1 MKRSRSPDVESRLN
15 GGSLPPLATKRQ
27 NTVSGAPDASL
38 SSDCEHGDISTSP
51 GETSRATGTRTR
63 GGDPLIS
70 IWPGRSMPWLR
81 SGRSFAH
88 PLVPESETI
97 QVRPLSELELNTLPE
112 ADQTDGTASSESTIS
127 EAWNAS
133 SLAAPSPALGRFRVR
148 DTFTGSRLH
157 APIRGSSSQSSNEEN
172 NDPESTPCPSLA
184 SAASSPGFELLGDT
198 SLHSARD
205 KWQPEKWPL
214 EVIFSLLST
223 IPQDLRFPAVSLGI
237 NGGEGCGRE
246 DRCLADTCLNAL
258 SSRFCN
264 AGNCP
269 FMGECGNSRRESS
282 VLEICRNVRTGMR
295 GVVTRGAIS
304 AWEVIGEY
312 FGHLQYFGTPCR
324 SGPANEGYRLR
335 LKTKTTG
342 IKHVRIDALH
352 AGSKLR
358 LLSYSCNPCARF
370 HVMQTGK
377 N

>member
-1 MKRSRSPDVESRLN
+1 DVESRLN

-172 NDPESTPCPSLA
+172 NEYA
-184 SAASSPGFELLGDT
+184 GFEGYDPAAVTIICTPSKSVLKAPLVLPWPQLLALLVLI
-198 SLHSARD
+198 SLGTHLII
-205 KWQPEKWPL
+205 PL
-214 EVIFSLLST
+214 ETS
-223 IPQDLRFPAVSLGI
+223 G
-237 NGGEGCGRE
+237 
-246 DRCLADTCLNAL
+246 
-258 SSRFCN
+258 
-264 AGNCP
+264 
-269 FMGECGNSRRESS
+269 SRR
-282 VLEICRNVRTGMR
+282 N
-295 GVVTRGAIS
+295 
-304 AWEVIGEY
+304 
-312 FGHLQYFGTPCR
+312 GHW
-324 SGPANEGYRLR
+324 
-335 LKTKTTG
+335 K
-342 IKHVRIDALH
+342 
-352 AGSKLR
+352 
-358 LLSYSCNPCARF
+358 
-370 HVMQTGK
+370 
-377 N
+377 